1 MHDNGD
7 SVDFSLKVAEKR
19 VRNAGC
25 DGGEQRDYQRKW
37 VGLEARTEY
46 DECAD
51 NGQCQR
57 RDQLPMAQSQIL
69 NHKTHNYTKCISN
82 ADSFIIF
89 SLLRQKSCF

>member
-57 RDQLPMAQSQIL
+57 RDLDRESF
-69 NHKTHNYTKCISN
+69 
-82 ADSFIIF
+82 SFINTAASSVTKIGE
-89 SLLRQKSCF
+89 SLFNTVTSPCAAWLEA